1 MRALPPLL
9 VATLLASAAPALA
22 QDAGGLGPL
31 LGDVASALSGGG
43 AETSGALSGRVIQ
56 MVGLLTV
63 LSLAPGLLIV
73 MTSFT
78 RFVIVFSM
86 LRTAL
91 GLGQTPPNMVIT
103 SLAMFMTFFVMQ
115 PVFTDAWEDGLA
127 PLIDGNITEEQA
139 LTRVAEPFHRFMI
152 NNVREQDLALFARM
166 AQRGQTDPDATED
179 APADPAIR
187 STQDL
192 LDAADNPS
200 EVLPADRAEVPWST
214 LVPAFMISELRRAF
228 TIGFMIYL
236 PFVVIDLIV
245 ASVLMAA
252 GMMMLSPVMISLPFK
267 VIFFVLIDG
276 WYMLAGSLMQSYAGV

>member
-1 MRALPPLL
+1 MRI
-9 VATLLASAAPALA
+9 LLALAAVLALAGPAAA
-22 QDAGGLGPL
+22 QDAGGAIGPALGGL
-31 LGDVASALSGGG
+31 ADALGGQDAGG
-43 AETSGALSGRVIQ
+43 ELSGRLIQ
-56 MVGLLTV
+56 MIGLLTV
-63 LSLAPGLLIV
+63 LSLAPGLMVV

-103 SLAMFMTFFVMQ
+103 SLALFMTFFVMQ

-127 PLIDGNITEEQA
+127 PLIDGAITEEQA
-139 LTRVAEPFHRFMI
+139 VERIAGPFHRFMSA
-152 NNVREQDLALFARM
+152 NVREQDLALFARM
-166 AQRGQTDPDATED
+166 AHRED
-179 APADPAIR
+179 AGAAATGDPAFR
-187 STQDL
+187 STADL
-192 LDAADNPS
+192 LSAADNPA
-200 EVLPADRAEVPWST
+200 EVLPADMTQVPWST

-228 TIGFMIYL
+228 TIGFLIYL

-245 ASVLMAA
+245 AAVLMGA